1 MSDAFEPQ
9 RSQDAE
15 DTVVEYFS
23 RAEQACKNGDAVG
36 GMHLYLAAFGFATAR
51 SRVPNEKAIT
61 SLKRA
66 WSIACNLRERPLAE
80 YVFEKM
86 VPYLSAA
93 EESHCASEL
102 QSLALDKL
110 AELGLTRERLSQFA
124 SMATGG
130 EAVVGPMKLMHLG
143 SFRMPSFPDD
153 LSSIDGIE
161 ELDQLLDEV
170 AKESAGETPEASAVV
185 ALESGAAETPVD
197 EVPVAEASLADEALV
212 DEGPTVV
219 AGAGEEKAAD
229 GFVAE
234 KAADGVLDDL
244 PIFSQ
249 VATLD
254 DLFPSISKGM
264 ASKPKDSVDEYF
276 SEPSLQEKFEEAFND
291 VRGLVDAEEA
301 ETGEGLGM
309 GTREESE
316 AGPDEGSAPG
326 SEVFNPQGSFEITDE
341 GISLG
346 PGFGLRLPSE
356 EADEEASQFG
366 QMVDSLNEMMAN
378 FEKNNGQRVVEPA
391 ASNGGSSST
400 RPRTGIVAPGELP
413 EGATFADLVGY
424 DRAIEIMRTFGI
436 GLRGDPDFLSLI
448 EALNELHGIDNMP
461 ATDTL
466 LMRSVAREDANKFM
480 EATANELGLPTV
492 RMSMDETIQGALT
505 LCLTMRA
512 DNPPKMDKTRTQF
525 IEPTV
530 LCLEDVDL
538 WMAPMDFM
546 GDDATPW
553 PQRLTRGAQEALR
566 LIRSAVENPEVYVLA
581 TMSSFGEMDGFF
593 CDVLTPFSIV
603 EIEAP
608 DDSEREE
615 IWKSLM
621 RSHPSLSNLR
631 MRSLVEYS
639 ANLPRD
645 DIYIAVREAI
655 EEAYKQSLA
664 TRTYMPVTYDNLLE
678 KLSAYQPL
686 ESEEYKHLEDE
697 VAERLRSEL
706 DTFDSV
712 DSLLGLGSDDGGDCE
727 GDGDL
732 PTLSSDEDFG
742 LDNPYFAL

>member
-1 MSDAFEPQ
+1 LSDAFEPQ

-143 SFRMPSFPDD
+143 NFRMPSFPDD

-170 AKESAGETPEASAVV
+170 AKESAGETPE
-185 ALESGAAETPVD
+185 SGAPETP
-197 EVPVAEASLADEALV
+197 AEASPADETLV
-212 DEGPTVV
+212 DEGPTVT
-219 AGAGEEKAAD
+219 D
-229 GFVAE
+229 GTVAE
-234 KAADGVLDDL
+234 KPADEVLDDL

-301 ETGEGLGM
+301 ETGEGPGM

-512 DNPPKMDKTRTQF
+512 DNPPKMDKSRTQF

>member
-170 AKESAGETPEASAVV
+170 AKESAGETPE
-185 ALESGAAETPVD
+185 SGAPETP
-197 EVPVAEASLADEALV
+197 AEASPADETLV
-212 DEGPTVV
+212 DEGPTVT
-219 AGAGEEKAAD
+219 D
-229 GFVAE
+229 GTVAE
-234 KAADGVLDDL
+234 KPADEVLDDL

-301 ETGEGLGM
+301 ETGEGPGM

-512 DNPPKMDKTRTQF
+512 DNPPKMDKSRTQF

-732 PTLSSDEDFG
+732 PTLSTDEDFG

>member
-102 QSLALDKL
+102 QSLAFDKL

-153 LSSIDGIE
+153 LSSIDGID
-161 ELDQLLDEV
+161 ELDQFLDEV
-170 AKESAGETPEASAVV
+170 AKESAGETPEVGAVV
-185 ALESGAAETPVD
+185 APEDEVPESGAPETP
-197 EVPVAEASLADEALV
+197 AEASPADETLV
-212 DEGPTVV
+212 DEGPTVTDG
-219 AGAGEEKAAD
+219 AGAEKAAD
-229 GFVAE
+229 GAVAE
-234 KAADGVLDDL
+234 KTADGVLDDL

-301 ETGEGLGM
+301 ETGEGPGM

-316 AGPDEGSAPG
+316 AGPGEEPAPG

-346 PGFGLRLPSE
+346 PGFGLRLPPE
-356 EADEEASQFG
+356 EVDEEASQFG
-366 QMVDSLNEMMAN
+366 QMVNSLNEMMAN

-391 ASNGGSSST
+391 VSNDGSSST

-436 GLRGDPDFLSLI
+436 GLRGDPDFLSLV

-461 ATDTL
+461 ATDTI

-603 EIEAP
+603 EIEVP

-712 DSLLGLGSDDGGDCE
+712 DSLLGLESDDGGNCE
-727 GDGDL
+727 GDGEL

>member
-1 MSDAFEPQ
+1 MPDAFEPQ

-23 RAEQACKNGDAVG
+23 RAEQACENGDVVG

-86 VPYLSAA
+86 VPYLNSA

-102 QSLALDKL
+102 QSLAFDKL
-110 AELGLTRERLSQFA
+110 AEFGLTRERLSQFA
-124 SMATGG
+124 NMATGG
-130 EAVVGPMKLMHLG
+130 EAVAGPMKLMHLG
-143 SFRMPSFPDD
+143 SFRVPSFPDD
-153 LSSIDGIE
+153 LSSIDGIDE
-161 ELDQLLDEV
+161 VDQLLDAV
-170 AKESAGETPEASAVV
+170 AKESAGAV
-185 ALESGAAETPVD
+185 AKESP
-197 EVPVAEASLADEALV
+197 
-212 DEGPTVV
+212 
-219 AGAGEEKAAD
+219 GED
-229 GFVAE
+229 
-234 KAADGVLDDL
+234 
-244 PIFSQ
+244 
-249 VATLD
+249 T
-254 DLFPSISKGM
+254 
-264 ASKPKDSVDEYF
+264 KDSVDEYF
-276 SEPSLQEKFEEAFND
+276 NEPALQEKFEEAFD
-291 VRGLVDAEEA
+291 EVHGKVDAQ
-301 ETGEGLGM
+301 ETGPDGEPVPGL
-309 GTREESE
+309 
-316 AGPDEGSAPG
+316 
-326 SEVFNPQGSFEITDE
+326 EVFNPQGSFEITDE

-346 PGFGLRLPSE
+346 PGFGLRLPPKE
-356 EADEEASQFG
+356 VDEEASQFG
-366 QMVDSLNEMMAN
+366 QMVSSLNEMMAN
-378 FEKNNGQRVVEPA
+378 FEKNNGQRVVEPV
-391 ASNGGSSST
+391 ASNAASSST

-424 DRAIEIMRTFGI
+424 DRAIEIMQTFGI
-436 GLRGDPDFLSLI
+436 GLRGDPDFLSLV

-461 ATDTL
+461 ATDTI

-480 EATANELGLPTV
+480 EATANELGLPV
-492 RMSMDETIQGALT
+492 IRMSMDETLQGAVT
-505 LCLTMRA
+505 LCLTVRA
-512 DNPPKMDKTRTQF
+512 DNPPKMDKARPQF
-525 IEPTV
+525 TEPAV

-538 WMAPMDFM
+538 WMAPMDPV
-546 GDDATPW
+546 GDDAAPW
-553 PQRLTRGAQEALR
+553 PQRLTRGAQEAVR

-593 CDVLTPFSIV
+593 CDVLTPFSVV
-603 EIEAP
+603 EIEVP
-608 DDSEREE
+608 NDLEREE

-631 MRSLVEYS
+631 LRSLVEYS

-706 DTFDSV
+706 DAFDSV
-712 DSLLGLGSDDGGDCE
+712 DSLLGLESDVE
-727 GDGDL
+727 GDGDGDAGQ
-732 PTLSSDEDFG
+732 PKLSLDEDFG

>member
-143 SFRMPSFPDD
+143 SFRIPSFPDD
-153 LSSIDGIE
+153 LSSIDGID

-170 AKESAGETPEASAVV
+170 AKESVGETSEGGVAEAS
-185 ALESGAAETPVD
+185 EGGAAET
-197 EVPVAEASLADEALV
+197 PVAEASLADEALV
-212 DEGPTVV
+212 DEGPIVTDGAVV
-219 AGAGEEKAAD
+219 EKPAD
-229 GFVAE
+229 E
-234 KAADGVLDDL
+234 VLDDL

-291 VRGLVDAEEA
+291 VRGLVDAKEA
-301 ETGEGLGM
+301 

-346 PGFGLRLPSE
+346 PGFGLRLPPE
-356 EADEEASQFG
+356 ETDEEASQFG

-436 GLRGDPDFLSLI
+436 GLRGDPDFLSLV

-538 WMAPMDFM
+538 WMVPMDFM

-603 EIEAP
+603 EIEVP

-712 DSLLGLGSDDGGDCE
+712 DSLLGLGSDDGLNCE